1 MALAFGTS
9 KRGKRTVIYWNS
21 EYWMHRENKNG
32 SDLWYCCKH
41 QMKHCKA
48 RLVTIGERLITD
60 RQPEHTHE
68 GNVGTA
74 MARKAVGE
82 MKVMMEQ
89 IGATPSATPSAPS
102 GAVSAQLSN
111 QTLMALP
118 RLTAMNRA
126 LQRHRQKVFDSS
138 LP

>member
-9 KRGKRTVIYWNS
+9 KRGKRTVIYRNY

-32 SDLWYCCKH
+32 SVLWYCSKQ

-48 RLVTIGERLITD
+48 RLVTTGERLISD

-74 MARKAVGE
+74 MTRKTVGE

-89 IGATPSATPSAPS
+89 L
-102 GAVSAQLSN
+102 VLHQVR
-111 QTLMALP
+111 
-118 RLTAMNRA
+118 RLVRFRRM
-126 LQRHRQKVFDSS
+126 
-138 LP
+138 